1 VSTPCRRLAASEAGL
16 DLGAVLRQFL
26 PGLLAAHPEL
36 PERKKRLLQRM
47 ALCRSGAFGFSMY
60 QCSCCGRSESI
71 PLGCGDRHCPSCQAS
86 RSREWLDRQCRSLLP
101 VPYFHIVFTLP
112 RQLQPLLLRNQ
123 AVLYKLLFD
132 CAAAS
137 LLALARQRLDG
148 TPGITA
154 TLHTWG
160 QQLNYHPH
168 LHCIIT
174 AGALSDDG
182 QGWTCPKQK
191 RYLFP
196 EAALSSLFR
205 GKFMAGLRRL
215 QAQLRWP
222 PGITFADLRILYDQP
237 WHLYLKRPF
246 GGPQQALAY
255 LANYTHRVAISNSRL
270 QRLDPAA
277 GTLCFT
283 WRDYADGQRIKF
295 RELPGTDFL
304 ARFCR
309 HLLPRQFTRIRH
321 YGILANNRKHRDI
334 PQARL
339 LLLSQRT
346 LGVLLALQAAL
357 AATSQ
362 SRRCPHC
369 HTGEMQLVSVTKWTH
384 PHRCRP
390 P

>member
-1 VSTPCRRLAASEAGL
+1 V
-16 DLGAVLRQFL
+16 RQFL
-26 PGLLAAHPEL
+26 PGLLAAQPRL

-47 ALCRSGAFGFSMY
+47 ALCRSGAFGSTLY
-60 QCSCCGRSESI
+60 QCSCCGYAQSI

-86 RSREWLDRQCRSLLP
+86 RSRQWLDRQCRSLLP
-101 VPYFHIVFTLP
+101 VPYFHVVFTLP
-112 RQLQPLLLRNQ
+112 QQLRPLLLRNQ
-123 AVLYKLLFD
+123 AALYKLLFD
-132 CAAAS
+132 CATDS
-137 LLALARQRLDG
+137 LLAFARRRLGG

-154 TLHTWG
+154 ILHTWG

-182 QGWTCPKQK
+182 QRWSRPKQK

-196 EAALSSLFR
+196 EAALSILFR

-215 QAQLRWP
+215 EGLLRWP
-222 PGITFADLRILYDQP
+222 EAQSFVRLRTLYDQQ
-237 WHLYLKRPF
+237 WRVYLKRPF

-270 QRLDPAA
+270 QHLDPHT
-277 GTLCFT
+277 GTVRFAY
-283 WRDYADGQRIKF
+283 RDYADGHRIKS
-295 RELPGTDFL
+295 RELPGTEFL

-309 HLLPRQFTRIRH
+309 HLLPPRFTRIRH

-339 LLLSQRT
+339 LLLSRRT
-346 LGVLLALQAAL
+346 LAVLLALQTTL
-357 AATSQ
+357 IATSK
-362 SRRCPHC
+362 SPICPQC
-369 HTGEMQLVSVTKWTH
+369 RSGEMQLVSVTKWTH
-384 PHRCRP
+384 PGRCRP